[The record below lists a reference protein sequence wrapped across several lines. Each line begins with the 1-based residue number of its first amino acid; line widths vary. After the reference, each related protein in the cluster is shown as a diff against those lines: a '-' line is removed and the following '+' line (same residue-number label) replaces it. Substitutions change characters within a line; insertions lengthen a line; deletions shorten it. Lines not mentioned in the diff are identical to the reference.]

1 MDVNQKYCQN
11 CHLISRNGFI
21 ITKIMS
27 SQICSYCMGNVITLS
42 ECSCGIQRVYS
53 YNVYNGLFITLKD
66 GVNTLPTVCVKIKC
80 NVAIGK

>member
-1 MDVNQKYCQN
+1 MFLMYGQ
-11 CHLISRNGFI
+11 
-21 ITKIMS
+21 
-27 SQICSYCMGNVITLS
+27 S